1 MGSVLQR
8 LYRWTGR
15 FYLLLFGL
23 FDAGSAVVICFATV
37 GLFALYTNISIAQFW
52 EAVAFSELSV
62 AIALVL
68 TATHAVRQIRPVT
81 GWIRRGKGTEGA
93 LEAGRTAVA
102 LPREYVIGNGWQPFL
117 IVAGPIAIYL
127 TVRFDLPWYS
137 ALIIFA
143 GAVVAVGYAAVLAFF
158 SPSCSCGRWWRTSA
172 ACCRATSPG

>member
-37 GLFALYTNISIAQFW
+37 GLFALYTNISIVQFW

-68 TATHAVRQIRPVT
+68 TASHAVKQIRPVT
-81 GWIRRGKGTEGA
+81 GGSVLEGRDVEVTVMFVDIRDFT
-93 LEAGRTAVA
+93 
-102 LPREYVIGNGWQPFL
+102 PF
-117 IVAGPIAIYL
+117 AE
-127 TVRFDLPWYS
+127 R
-137 ALIIFA
+137 
-143 GAVVAVGYAAVLAFF
+143 
-158 SPSCSCGRWWRTSA
+158 
-172 ACCRATSPG
+172 